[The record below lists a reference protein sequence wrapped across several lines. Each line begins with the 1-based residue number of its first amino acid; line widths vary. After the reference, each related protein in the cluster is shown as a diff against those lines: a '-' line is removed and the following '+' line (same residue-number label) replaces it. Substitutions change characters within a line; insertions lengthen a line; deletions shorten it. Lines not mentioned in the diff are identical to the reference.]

1 MSAREQRMTD
11 QQRNLLITG
20 ATSALAIS
28 LINAVAD
35 RNNRRVL
42 AVSRSE
48 LKSGDLKKFEALE
61 KVSGVDLSN
70 ESQLRIIENHASDF
84 FSEPFDVVHFAG
96 DFWRHKPLINTD
108 FTEIVSMITS
118 HYITLCGVAKYITP
132 LMMRNQ
138 CGRLV
143 AFSCNSVGFNYP
155 DMSPFTSAKAAVE
168 AFIKCYAN
176 EYAPLG
182 ITATV
187 IALPT
192 MKTKEILEEKP
203 NGDHRNYIDPHVL
216 SDFILDHVLTQPA
229 IATGN
234 VVRLIH
240 PSPTFYGMGYFERN
254 PRKEEHNKAMHPTA
268 EFAAAP
274 SSADYGWR

>member
-1 MSAREQRMTD
+1 MTD
-11 QQRNLLITG
+11 QHRNLLVTG
-20 ATSALAIS
+20 ASSALAVS
-28 LINAVAD
+28 LINSLTN
-35 RNNRRVL
+35 RKNRRVL

-48 LKSGDLKKFEALE
+48 LNSRNLKDFDGIE
-61 KVSGVDLSN
+61 KISGVDLSN
-70 ESQLRIIENHASDF
+70 ELQLKSFFEDCASDF

-96 DFWRHKPLINTD
+96 DFWRHKPLITTD

-118 HYITLCGVAKYITP
+118 HYITLCGVAKYVTP

-138 CGRLV
+138 GGRLV

-155 DMSPFTSAKAAVE
+155 DMAPFTSAKAAVE

-182 ITATV
+182 ITATA

-192 MKTKEILEEKP
+192 MKTEEILEEKP
-203 NGDHRNYIDPHVL
+203 NGDHQNYIEPYVL
-216 SDFILDHVLTQPA
+216 ADFILDHVLSQPA

-240 PSPTFYGMGYFERN
+240 PSPTFYGKGYFERN
-254 PRKEEHNKAMHPTA
+254 PRKEEHNKALQRT
-268 EFAAAP
+268 
-274 SSADYGWR
+274 R